1 MDKLIFI
8 VDDEQAISKLLS
20 YWAKDKWKYQVE
32 TFANA
37 EDALKNLS
45 KKPDVVLLDIMLPGM
60 DGIETLKR
68 IKQFDENIPVI
79 MLSAQGSIEV
89 AVEALRYGAYDYFT
103 KPIDQQKLE
112 LAIKNSIKNFDLT
125 RELQNLKENVK
136 KEYSFDSIISSD
148 GKMQDVLNL

>member
-1 MDKLIFI
+1 MEKLIFI

-37 EDALKNLS
+37 EDALRNLG
-45 KKPDVVLLDIMLPGM
+45 KKPDVILLDIMLPGM

-68 IKQFDENIPVI
+68 IKQFDEHIPVI

-89 AVEALRYGAYDYFT
+89 AVEALQIRCIRLFYKTHRSAKIRT
-103 KPIDQQKLE
+103 CH
-112 LAIKNSIKNFDLT
+112 
-125 RELQNLKENVK
+125 
-136 KEYSFDSIISSD
+136 
-148 GKMQDVLNL
+148 

>member
-20 YWAKDKWKYQVE
+20 HWAKDKWKYNVE
-32 TFANA
+32 TFSNA
-37 EDALKNLS
+37 EDALRNLN
-45 KKPDVVLLDIMLPGM
+45 KKPDAILLDIMLPGM

-68 IKQFDENIPVI
+68 IKQFDENLPVI

-89 AVEALRYGAYDYFT
+89 AVEALRYGAFDYFT

-112 LAIKNSIKNFDLT
+112 LAIKNSVKNFDLT

-136 KEYSFDSIISSD
+136 KE
-148 GKMQDVLNL
+148 DVYKRQIAHLVW